1 MATISSFLA
10 VFVILGLLIS
20 DAGVVVE
27 ATEAFPGS
35 FKYGMLAKRGKTPP
49 SPPSPTIN
57 PIVHQLPE
65 PPPAAP
71 PST

>member
-1 MATISSFLA
+1 SHAAISSNHPWLPFQA
-10 VFVILGLLIS
+10 S
-20 DAGVVVE
+20 DAGVVGE
-27 ATEAFPGS
+27 ATEDFPGS

-49 SPPSPTIN
+49 SPPSPIIN
-57 PIVHQLPE
+57 PFVHQLPE